1 MQQKYL
7 RLSVVAM
14 RVALGVIFLW
24 FGLLK
29 FYSPNPVYELLKAT
43 FSFLADPPGIYFLG
57 ALEVL
62 IGLGLI
68 INIFPKLTHKVLIL
82 HLLGTFA
89 TFFISPGIM
98 FNPHFPFLTLAGEF
112 VIKNLALAIGGLIV
126 LWGPTALQAK
136 K

>member
-1 MQQKYL
+1 
-7 RLSVVAM
+7 M
-14 RVALGVIFLW
+14 RVALGIIFLW

-29 FYSPNPVYELLKAT
+29 FYSPNPVYDLLKAT

-57 ALEVL
+57 ALEML

-68 INIFPKLTHKVLIL
+68 INIFPKITHRILIL

-98 FNPHFPFLTLAGEF
+98 FDPYFPFLTLVGEF
-112 VIKNLALAIGGLIV
+112 VVKNFVLAIGGLIV
-126 LWGPTALQAK
+126 LWGSALHAK
-136 K
+136 NNG